1 MSGAYDIDAV
11 RAEWVG
17 RVVGASRGRYPVE
30 HDPIRRWCHMVGDTN
45 PLYLDLDAAASGPHG
60 AVIAPLTLV
69 PYFAG
74 NGPWP
79 RRRNRGE
86 DAPPGF
92 TLGVPTPGDRGINM
106 GVAWEYLVPVR
117 VGDWL
122 RAEVRIADVFVK
134 AIRLDPEAVWIVSDT
149 EIFNQ
154 ADVKV
159 VVMRN
164 TLLVHRAPEQIG
176 AAT

>member
-1 MSGAYDIDAV
+1 MTGAYDIESV

-17 RVVGASRGRYPVE
+17 RVVSASRGRYPVE
-30 HDPIRRWCHMVGDTN
+30 HDPIRRWCHMVGDLN
-45 PLYLDLDAAASGPHG
+45 PLYLDPEAAASGPHG
-60 AVIAPLTLV
+60 EVIAPLTLV
-69 PYFAG
+69 PSFAG

-79 RRRNRGE
+79 KHANREG
-86 DAPPGF
+86 APPGF

-106 GVAWEYLVPVR
+106 GVAWEYSVPVR
-117 VGDWL
+117 IGDRL

-134 AIRLDPEAVWIVSDT
+134 AIRLDPEAVWIVADT

-154 ADVKV
+154 DDVKV

-164 TLLVHRAPEQIG
+164 TVLVHRTPEQIG
-176 AAT
+176 ARQ